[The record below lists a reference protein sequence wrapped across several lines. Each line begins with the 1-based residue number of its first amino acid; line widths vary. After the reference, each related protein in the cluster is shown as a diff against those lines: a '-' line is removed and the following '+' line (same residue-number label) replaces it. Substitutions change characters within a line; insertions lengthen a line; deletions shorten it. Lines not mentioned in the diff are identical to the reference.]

1 MLIDQWLGLY
11 LSIITLYSLY
21 TLIPTAFRV
30 KSLMLSLFSI
40 SVLSLFVSSLIVIF
54 ELKGREWANLSSIIF
69 TLCGLFAFIRDSKP
83 IFARFPTY
91 FSFLPL
97 ISFFFYPIIINSQ
110 VIENLVIATYQGGA
124 ITVGILIAM
133 LQQIKYKSRFL
144 LLIGMTLFLI
154 SYLVFW
160 FIPGYLSISRLI
172 LGVSI
177 IITSLGLIQNFNKN
191 LK

>member
-21 TLIPTAFRV
+21 ILIPAAFRF

-40 SVLSLFVSSLIVIF
+40 SALSFFVSSIIVIF
-54 ELKGREWANLSSIIF
+54 ELEGREWANLSSIIF

-97 ISFFFYPIIINSQ
+97 ISFVFYPIIMNSQ

-124 ITVGILIAM
+124 IIVGLLIAS
-133 LQQIKYKSRFL
+133 LHQIKNKSRFL
-144 LLIGMTLFLI
+144 LFIGMVLFLI

-160 FIPGYLSISRLI
+160 FINGYESISRLMV
-172 LGVSI
+172 GVSI
-177 IITSLGLIQNFNKN
+177 IITSLGLIQTFNKN
-191 LK
+191 FK